1 MKTID
6 ELFIEAAD
14 AAAFARGYVAQV
26 GSLLQLLD
34 AVAVGRVADIL
45 LRARAARSTVFLAG
59 NGGSAATASHW
70 AVDLVHGTSLPGSP
84 GLRAVSLTDNVP
96 TLTALANDRSYEDVF
111 VAQLEQM
118 MQPGDV
124 LVVISASGN
133 SPNVVRAA
141 EYAKA
146 QDATTVGVLGFDG
159 GRLKDLC
166 DVAIV
171 VTTPR
176 GQYGPVE
183 DMHVVIT
190 HILTMW
196 MKRRIASTPR

>member
-1 MKTID
+1 MKTVD
-6 ELFIEAAD
+6 ELFVEAAD
-14 AAAFARGYVAQV
+14 AAGFARGYASEVA
-26 GSLLQLLD
+26 SLLHLLD
-34 AVAVGRVADIL
+34 AAAVGRVADIL
-45 LRARAARSTVFLAG
+45 MRARSARSTVFLAG

-70 AVDLVHGTSLPGSP
+70 AVDLVHGTSSSGSL

-111 VAQLEQM
+111 AAQLEQM

-133 SPNVVRAA
+133 SPNVVRAV
-141 EYAKA
+141 EYAKTHG
-146 QDATTVGVLGFDG
+146 ATTAGLLGFDG

-166 DVAIV
+166 DVSVV
-171 VTTPR
+171 VTTPH

-183 DMHVVIT
+183 DMHIVIT

-196 MKRRIASTPR
+196 MKCGATSTA